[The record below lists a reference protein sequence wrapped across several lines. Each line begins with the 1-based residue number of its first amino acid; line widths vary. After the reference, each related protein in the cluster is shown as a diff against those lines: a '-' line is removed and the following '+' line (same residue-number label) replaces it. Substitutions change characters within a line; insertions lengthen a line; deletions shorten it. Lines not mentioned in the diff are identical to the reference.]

1 MGGWGVLPMGT
12 AADPGDHHGFPTR
25 LARRTLAMSHEP
37 HHHHEA
43 PSGPPMDHSTESARA
58 ANLVVGITV
67 ALLLIVLAVVVALA

>member
-1 MGGWGVLPMGT
+1 
-12 AADPGDHHGFPTR
+12 
-25 LARRTLAMSHEP
+25 MSHEP

-67 ALLLIVLAVVVALA
+67 ALLLIALAVVVALA